1 MIKPPALRA
10 SSVIG
15 VVAPS
20 SPIRREFL
28 EKGIDE
34 LTGLGFQTRL
44 GHSLGSSSR
53 YTAGDPDQRVADLAE
68 LWEDPEVAAIFCA
81 RGGYGSLELL
91 EKLDAERLRAHPKIL
106 LGSSDATAL
115 LCFLAARVG
124 LVSFHGP
131 MVAQQMARG
140 KSAYDSNNL
149 LALLGDAQPAGKLA
163 APGVRSLHPG
173 RAEGVLLG
181 GCLSLVAALAGTPY
195 LPSFDGAIVFL
206 EDTAVKP
213 YQIDRMLWQLR
224 MSRSLHGVRGLVFG
238 EMPGCEQHPSQGYEL
253 DDVLRDATA
262 ELGVPV
268 LSGFP
273 SGHCRSPAMTI
284 PFGVRASVDR
294 DGLTL
299 LEGAVV

>member
-1 MIKPPALRA
+1 MIKPPALRP
-10 SSVIG
+10 SSLVG
-15 VVAPS
+15 VVAPA

-28 EKGIDE
+28 DKGVEE
-34 LTGLGFQTRL
+34 LTRL
-44 GHSLGSSSR
+44 GFRARLGRAIDEGSR
-53 YTAGDPDQRVADLAE
+53 YTAGDAARRAADLVE

-91 EKLDAERLRAHPKIL
+91 DRLDAERLRAHPKIV

-140 KSAYDSNNL
+140 RSAYDPDNL
-149 LALLGDAQPAGKLA
+149 LALLGDGRPAGRLVA
-163 APGVRSLHPG
+163 TGVRSLHPG
-173 RAEGVLLG
+173 RAEGIVLG
-181 GCLSLVAALAGTPY
+181 GCLSLVTALIGTPY
-195 LPSFDGAIVFL
+195 LPRFDGAIVFL

-224 MSRSLHGVRGLVFG
+224 TSRSLEGVRGLVFG
-238 EMPGCEQHPSQGYEL
+238 EMPGCEQHPSQGYAL

-262 ELGVPV
+262 GLEVPV

-273 SGHCRSPAMTI
+273 SGHCLAPAMTLPLGI
-284 PFGVRASVDR
+284 RASLDH

-299 LEGAVV
+299 LEGAVI

>member
-1 MIKPPALRA
+1 MIKPPALRP
-10 SSVIG
+10 SSVVG

-28 EKGIDE
+28 EKGIEE
-34 LTGLGFQTRL
+34 LAGLGFRARL
-44 GHSLGSSSR
+44 GRSIDESSR
-53 YTAGDPDQRVADLAE
+53 YTAGDPNQRAADLAE

-91 EKLDAERLRAHPKIL
+91 DKLDAERLRAHPKIL

-115 LCFLAARVG
+115 LCFLVARVG

-131 MVAQQMARG
+131 MVAQQIARG
-140 KSAYDSNNL
+140 KSAYDANNL
-149 LALLGDAQPAGKLA
+149 LRLLGDGQPMGRVA
-163 APGVRSLHPG
+163 APGVRPLHPG
-173 RAEGVLLG
+173 RAEGMVLG
-181 GCLSLVAALAGTPY
+181 GCLSLVAALVGTPY
-195 LPSFDGAIVFL
+195 LPSFKGAIVFL

-213 YQIDRMLWQLR
+213 YQVDRMLWQLR
-224 MSRSLHGVRGLVFG
+224 LSRSLDGVRGLIFG
-238 EMPGCEQHPSQGYEL
+238 EMPGCEQHPSQGYAL
-253 DDVLRDATA
+253 DDVLRDATTG
-262 ELGVPV
+262 LGVPV

-273 SGHCRSPAMTI
+273 SGHCLAPAMTL
-284 PFGVRASVDR
+284 PLGVRASMDH